1 MIPPTSTTPSST
13 SEGSG
18 LRTLI
23 PGREEIESLV
33 RLAFPV
39 ATVQV
44 GMMAMGVVDTLMV
57 GRVSAVDLAAVAL
70 GHIYFFSVTVFGIGV
85 LMALDPLVSQGFA
98 SGDRRAVKLA
108 VQRGLL
114 LSVGLAL
121 FVAVVLFPGEP
132 LLSLLSQ
139 PEEVVP
145 VAAGYARAS
154 IPGVFPFFAFV
165 VLRQS
170 LQAMGRVSPIVWT
183 IVAANLANLFFNWIF
198 IFGNLGVPAMG
209 AVGSGWASS
218 LARWLMAVGLLAA
231 AWPLLRP
238 YLSSLEVAALRTGP
252 MARML
257 KLGLPIGIQFELE
270 FGAFAVVAIFMGW
283 LGTVAMAGHQVAINL
298 ASLTFM
304 VPLGISQ
311 ASAVLVGQAVG
322 RDSPPE
328 ARRAGGAGLLLGAGF
343 MTLTGV
349 LFLAAPGVL
358 AGLYSSEPEVVTLA
372 AVLIPIAGVFQVFDG
387 LQVVATG
394 VLRGV
399 GDTRA
404 PMLASVLG
412 FWVVGVPVSVLFGF
426 VWDGGPVGLWWGLV
440 AGLAA
445 VAAFLLLRVRWRFGG
460 DLTRIVLEEEGITEE
475 QGAAAPPGVAGPG
488 EIAAR
493 GRGSRT
499 SGDPRG

>member
-1 MIPPTSTTPSST
+1 MIPRVPQPGSSA
-13 SEGSG
+13 SEAG
-18 LRTLI
+18 LRDLI
-23 PGREEIESLV
+23 PGRAELEAV
-33 RLAFPV
+33 ARLAFPV

-44 GMMAMGVVDTLMV
+44 GMMVMGVVDTLMV

-70 GHIYFFSVTVFGIGV
+70 GHIYFFSVTVFGMGI
-85 LMALDPLVSQGFA
+85 LLALDPVVSQGHGA
-98 SGDRRAVKLA
+98 GDRRAVKLA

-114 LSVGLAL
+114 LSLGLSAA
-121 FVAVVLFPGEP
+121 VAVALFPGEP

-139 PEEVVP
+139 PPDVVP

-154 IPGVFPFFAFV
+154 IPGALPFFAFV
-165 VLRQS
+165 VLRQT

-183 IVAANLANLFFNWIF
+183 IVGANLANLFFNWVF

-218 LARWLMAVGLLAA
+218 LARWLMAVGLLVA

-238 YLSSLEVAALRTGP
+238 YLASFDRAALRAEP
-252 MARML
+252 MARMVR
-257 KLGLPIGIQFELE
+257 LGVPIGVQFELE
-270 FGAFAVVAIFMGW
+270 FGAFAVVAVFMGW
-283 LGTVAMAGHQVAINL
+283 LGTVPMAGHQVAINL

-322 RDSPPE
+322 RGLPAK
-328 ARRAGGAGLLLGAGF
+328 ARRAGGAGLVLGAGF
-343 MTLTGV
+343 MTLTAG
-349 LFLAAPGVL
+349 LFLGAPGFL
-358 AGLYSSEPEVVTLA
+358 ASLYTSEVEVVTLA

-404 PMLASVLG
+404 PMLVSLLG
-412 FWVVGVPVSVLFGF
+412 FWVIGVPVTVLFGF
-426 VWDGGPVGLWWGLV
+426 VWGGGAVGLWWGLV
-440 AGLAA
+440 AGLGA
-445 VAAFLLLRVRWRFGG
+445 VALFLLLRVRWRMGG
-460 DLTRIVLEEEGITEE
+460 DLVRLVVEEGEAGE
-475 QGAAAPPGVAGPG
+475 AAAGPERADPGAVGGGAAAGP
-488 EIAAR
+488 
-493 GRGSRT
+493 
-499 SGDPRG
+499 DPNFPNFP